1 MEINNTLSQQ
11 TIEENEQVTEIN
23 NLLIKKSVIKKS
35 IICFFGKSFSGKTT
49 IINSLIFPTIIK
61 QTKYIKTL
69 SYDLRFL
76 ISDNLLIKIFD
87 LGNFDI
93 NSNTKNLDEIF
104 NNSQMIFYVIDASNL
119 ETINYIK
126 IFTKLFDKN
135 LYLILNKID
144 KEDAINK
151 NNQEIKNLND
161 KYSFKNIFEI
171 SSTNENNI
179 KNLKNFIISEIN
191 NNNFFIN
198 DEIFNKNPNFLYI
211 KIKKQKEKKKENFM
225 YVNKI
230 FLFIILKLIIK

>member
-93 NSNTKNLDEIF
+93 NSNIKNLDEIF
-104 NNSQMIFYVIDASNL
+104 NNSQMIFYVIDASNI

-126 IFTKLFDKN
+126 LFTKLFDKN

-179 KNLKNFIISEIN
+179 QNLKNFIISEIN

-211 KIKKQKEKKKENFM
+211 KIKKQKEKKK
-225 YVNKI
+225 KI
-230 FLFIILKLIIK
+230 LCM

>member
-69 SYDLRFL
+69 SYDLRYL

-93 NSNTKNLDEIF
+93 NSNIKNLDEIF
-104 NNSQMIFYVIDASNL
+104 NNSKMIFYVIDASNL

-179 KNLKNFIISEIN
+179 QNLKNFIISEIN

-211 KIKKQKEKKKENFM
+211 KIKKQKEKKK
-225 YVNKI
+225 KI
-230 FLFIILKLIIK
+230 LCM

>member
-69 SYDLRFL
+69 SYDLRYL

-93 NSNTKNLDEIF
+93 NSNMKNLEIIF
-104 NNSQMIFYVIDASNL
+104 NNSQMIFYVIDASNI

-126 IFTKLFDKN
+126 LFTKLFDKN

-144 KEDAINK
+144 KENVINK
-151 NNQEIKNLND
+151 NNEEIKNLND

-171 SSTNENNI
+171 SSLNENNI

-198 DEIFNKNPNFLYI
+198 DEIFNNNPNFLYI
-211 KIKKQKEKKKENFM
+211 KFKKQKEKKK
-225 YVNKI
+225 KI
-230 FLFIILKLIIK
+230 LCM

>member
-69 SYDLRFL
+69 SYDLRYL

-179 KNLKNFIISEIN
+179 QNLKNFIISEIN

-211 KIKKQKEKKKENFM
+211 KIKKQKEKKK
-225 YVNKI
+225 KI
-230 FLFIILKLIIK
+230 LCM

>member
-93 NSNTKNLDEIF
+93 NSNMKNLEIIF
-104 NNSQMIFYVIDASNL
+104 NNSQMIFYVIDASNI

-126 IFTKLFDKN
+126 LFTKLFDKN

-179 KNLKNFIISEIN
+179 QNLKNFIISEIN
-191 NNNFFIN
+191 KNNFFIN

-211 KIKKQKEKKKENFM
+211 KIKKQKEKKK
-225 YVNKI
+225 KI
-230 FLFIILKLIIK
+230 LCM

>member
-179 KNLKNFIISEIN
+179 QNLKNFIISEIN

-211 KIKKQKEKKKENFM
+211 KIKKQKEKKK
-225 YVNKI
+225 KI
-230 FLFIILKLIIK
+230 LCM

>member
-93 NSNTKNLDEIF
+93 NSNIKNLDEIF

-179 KNLKNFIISEIN
+179 QNLKNFIISEIN

-198 DEIFNKNPNFLYI
+198 DEIFNNNPNFLYI
-211 KIKKQKEKKKENFM
+211 KFKKQKEKKKN
-225 YVNKI
+225 
-230 FLFIILKLIIK
+230 ILCM

>member
-93 NSNTKNLDEIF
+93 NSNIKNLDEIF

-179 KNLKNFIISEIN
+179 QNLKNFIISEIN

-198 DEIFNKNPNFLYI
+198 DEIFNKNPKFLYI
-211 KIKKQKEKKKENFM
+211 KIKKQKEKKK
-225 YVNKI
+225 KI
-230 FLFIILKLIIK
+230 LCM

>member
-69 SYDLRFL
+69 SYDLRYL

-93 NSNTKNLDEIF
+93 NSNIKNLDEIF

-211 KIKKQKEKKKENFM
+211 KIKKQKEKKK
-225 YVNKI
+225 KI
-230 FLFIILKLIIK
+230 LCM

>member
-1 MEINNTLSQQ
+1 MEINNNSSQQ

-23 NLLIKKSVIKKS
+23 NLLIQKSVIKKS
-35 IICFFGKSFSGKTT
+35 IICFFGKNFSGKTT

-93 NSNTKNLDEIF
+93 NSNMKNLEIIF
-104 NNSQMIFYVIDASNL
+104 NNSQMIFYVIDASNI

-126 IFTKLFDKN
+126 LFTKLFDKN

-171 SSTNENNI
+171 SSLNENNI

-198 DEIFNKNPNFLYI
+198 DEIFNNNPNFLYI
-211 KIKKQKEKKKENFM
+211 KFKKQKEKKKN
-225 YVNKI
+225 
-230 FLFIILKLIIK
+230 ILCM

>member
-93 NSNTKNLDEIF
+93 NSNIKNLDEIF

-171 SSTNENNI
+171 SSLNENNI

-198 DEIFNKNPNFLYI
+198 DEIFNNNPNFLYI
-211 KIKKQKEKKKENFM
+211 KFKKQKEKKK
-225 YVNKI
+225 KI
-230 FLFIILKLIIK
+230 LCM

>member
-69 SYDLRFL
+69 SYDLRYL

-93 NSNTKNLDEIF
+93 NSNIKNLDEIF

-198 DEIFNKNPNFLYI
+198 DEIFNNNPNFLYI
-211 KIKKQKEKKKENFM
+211 KFKKQKEKKK
-225 YVNKI
+225 KI
-230 FLFIILKLIIK
+230 LCM

>member
-93 NSNTKNLDEIF
+93 NSNIKNLEEIF

-144 KEDAINK
+144 KEDASLAANSPMMTGTW
-151 NNQEIKNLND
+151 LV
-161 KYSFKNIFEI
+161 
-171 SSTNENNI
+171 
-179 KNLKNFIISEIN
+179 L
-191 NNNFFIN
+191 
-198 DEIFNKNPNFLYI
+198 
-211 KIKKQKEKKKENFM
+211 
-225 YVNKI
+225 
-230 FLFIILKLIIK
+230 

>member
-1 MEINNTLSQQ
+1 MEINNNSSQQ

-23 NLLIKKSVIKKS
+23 NLLIQKSVIKKS

-93 NSNTKNLDEIF
+93 NSNMKNLEIIF
-104 NNSQMIFYVIDASNL
+104 NNSQMIFYVIDASNI

-126 IFTKLFDKN
+126 LFTKLFDKN

-144 KEDAINK
+144 KEDVINK

-171 SSTNENNI
+171 SSLNENNI

-211 KIKKQKEKKKENFM
+211 KIKKQKEKKK
-225 YVNKI
+225 KI
-230 FLFIILKLIIK
+230 LCM

>member
-179 KNLKNFIISEIN
+179 QNLKNFIISEIN

-230 FLFIILKLIIK
+230 FFIYNIKINN

>member
-93 NSNTKNLDEIF
+93 NSNIKNLDEIF

-179 KNLKNFIISEIN
+179 QNLKNFIISEIN

-211 KIKKQKEKKKENFM
+211 KIKKQKEKKK
-225 YVNKI
+225 KI
-230 FLFIILKLIIK
+230 LCM

>member
-69 SYDLRFL
+69 SYDLRYL

-93 NSNTKNLDEIF
+93 NSNIKNLDEIF

-179 KNLKNFIISEIN
+179 QNLKNFIISEIN

-211 KIKKQKEKKKENFM
+211 KIKKQKEKKK
-225 YVNKI
+225 KI
-230 FLFIILKLIIK
+230 LCM

>member
-1 MEINNTLSQQ
+1 MEINNNSSQQ

-23 NLLIKKSVIKKS
+23 NLLIQKSVIKKS

-69 SYDLRFL
+69 SYDLRYL

-93 NSNTKNLDEIF
+93 NSNIKNLDEIF

-171 SSTNENNI
+171 SSLNENNI

-211 KIKKQKEKKKENFM
+211 KIKKQKEKKKN
-225 YVNKI
+225 
-230 FLFIILKLIIK
+230 ILCM

>member
-23 NLLIKKSVIKKS
+23 NLLIKKTVIKKS

-93 NSNTKNLDEIF
+93 NSNMKNLEIIF

-171 SSTNENNI
+171 SSLNENNI

-211 KIKKQKEKKKENFM
+211 KFKKQKEKKKN
-225 YVNKI
+225 
-230 FLFIILKLIIK
+230 ILCM

>member
-1 MEINNTLSQQ
+1 MEINNNSSQQ

-23 NLLIKKSVIKKS
+23 NLLIQKSVIKKS

-93 NSNTKNLDEIF
+93 NSNIKNLDEIF

-144 KEDAINK
+144 EEDAINK
-151 NNQEIKNLND
+151 KNPEIKKLNE
-161 KYSFKNIFEI
+161 KFNFKNIFEI
-171 SSTNENNI
+171 SSTNSNNI
-179 KNLKNFIISEIN
+179 NNLKNFILSEIN
-191 NNNFFIN
+191 NNNFFTN
-198 DEIFNKNPNFLYI
+198 DEIFNNNPNFLYI
-211 KIKKQKEKKKENFM
+211 KIKKQKEKKKN
-225 YVNKI
+225 
-230 FLFIILKLIIK
+230 ILCM

>member
-69 SYDLRFL
+69 SYDLRYL

-93 NSNTKNLDEIF
+93 NSNIKNLDEIF

-151 NNQEIKNLND
+151 NNQEIKNLNE

-179 KNLKNFIISEIN
+179 QNLKNFIISEIN

-211 KIKKQKEKKKENFM
+211 KIKKQKEKKK
-225 YVNKI
+225 KI
-230 FLFIILKLIIK
+230 LCM

>member
-93 NSNTKNLDEIF
+93 NSNIKNLDEIF

-171 SSTNENNI
+171 SSLNENNI

-211 KIKKQKEKKKENFM
+211 KIKKQKEKKK
-225 YVNKI
+225 KI
-230 FLFIILKLIIK
+230 LCM

>member
-35 IICFFGKSFSGKTT
+35 IIRFFGKSFSGKTT

-93 NSNTKNLDEIF
+93 NSNVKNLNEIF

-171 SSTNENNI
+171 SSLNENNI

-198 DEIFNKNPNFLYI
+198 DEIFNNNPNFLYI
-211 KIKKQKEKKKENFM
+211 KFKKQKEKKK
-225 YVNKI
+225 KI
-230 FLFIILKLIIK
+230 LCM

>member
-69 SYDLRFL
+69 SYDLRYL

-93 NSNTKNLDEIF
+93 NSNIKNLDEIF

-151 NNQEIKNLND
+151 NNQEIKNLNE

-179 KNLKNFIISEIN
+179 QNLKNFIISEIN

-211 KIKKQKEKKKENFM
+211 KIKKQKEKKK
-225 YVNKI
+225 KI
-230 FLFIILKLIIK
+230 LCK

>member
-93 NSNTKNLDEIF
+93 NSNIKNLDEIF

-151 NNQEIKNLND
+151 NNQEIKNLNE

-179 KNLKNFIISEIN
+179 QNLKNFIISEIN

-211 KIKKQKEKKKENFM
+211 KIKKQKEKKK
-225 YVNKI
+225 KI
-230 FLFIILKLIIK
+230 LCM

>member
-171 SSTNENNI
+171 SSLNENNI

-211 KIKKQKEKKKENFM
+211 KIKKQKEKKK
-225 YVNKI
+225 KI
-230 FLFIILKLIIK
+230 LCM

>member
-93 NSNTKNLDEIF
+93 NSNMKNLEIIF

-144 KEDAINK
+144 EEDAINK
-151 NNQEIKNLND
+151 KNPEIKKLNE
-161 KYSFKNIFEI
+161 KFNFKNIFEI
-171 SSTNENNI
+171 SSTNSNNI
-179 KNLKNFIISEIN
+179 NNLKNFILSEIN
-191 NNNFFIN
+191 NNNFYTK
-198 DEIFNKNPNFLYI
+198 DEIFNNNPNFLYI
-211 KIKKQKEKKKENFM
+211 KIKKQKEKKKN
-225 YVNKI
+225 
-230 FLFIILKLIIK
+230 ILCM

>member
-93 NSNTKNLDEIF
+93 NSNIKNLDEIF

-198 DEIFNKNPNFLYI
+198 DEIFNNNPNFLYI
-211 KIKKQKEKKKENFM
+211 KFKKQKEKKKN
-225 YVNKI
+225 
-230 FLFIILKLIIK
+230 ILCM

>member
-93 NSNTKNLDEIF
+93 NSNIKNLDEIF

-211 KIKKQKEKKKENFM
+211 KIKKQKEKKK
-225 YVNKI
+225 KI
-230 FLFIILKLIIK
+230 LCM

>member
-93 NSNTKNLDEIF
+93 NSNIKNLDEIF

-179 KNLKNFIISEIN
+179 QNLKNFIISEIN

-225 YVNKI
+225 YVNN
-230 FLFIILKLIIK
+230 

>member
-93 NSNTKNLDEIF
+93 NSNMKNLEIIF
-104 NNSQMIFYVIDASNL
+104 NNSQMIFYVIDASNI

-126 IFTKLFDKN
+126 LFTKLFDKN

-179 KNLKNFIISEIN
+179 QNLKNFIISEIN

-211 KIKKQKEKKKENFM
+211 KIKKQKEKKK
-225 YVNKI
+225 KI
-230 FLFIILKLIIK
+230 LCM

>member
-104 NNSQMIFYVIDASNL
+104 NNSQMIFYVIDASNI

-126 IFTKLFDKN
+126 LFTKLFDKN

-179 KNLKNFIISEIN
+179 QNLKNFIISEIN
-191 NNNFFIN
+191 KNNFFIN

-211 KIKKQKEKKKENFM
+211 KIKKQKEKKK
-225 YVNKI
+225 KI
-230 FLFIILKLIIK
+230 LCM

>member
-171 SSTNENNI
+171 SSLNENNI

-198 DEIFNKNPNFLYI
+198 DEIFNNNPNFLYI
-211 KIKKQKEKKKENFM
+211 KFKKQKEKKK
-225 YVNKI
+225 KI
-230 FLFIILKLIIK
+230 LCM